1 MKKVLLYIAHSPS
14 PNTKLLQK
22 GVKTGY
28 ARAETNNIDLVI
40 KSPFKTD
47 SKDVM
52 KADLILLGT
61 TENLGYMSGALKDFF
76 DRIYY
81 ECLDNTQGT
90 PYAFY
95 VRAGFDGTGTRR
107 AIVSITKGL
116 GWKLIQEPIIFQG
129 KWNKSYVNDA
139 ETLGATLAAG
149 LELGVL

>member
-28 ARAETNNIDLVI
+28 ARAETKNIDLVI
-40 KSPFKTD
+40 RSPFKTD

-81 ECLDNTQGT
+81 ECLENTQGT

-95 VRAGFDGTGTRR
+95 IRAGFDGTGARR
-107 AIVSITKGL
+107 AIASITKGL
-116 GWKLIQEPIIFQG
+116 GWKLVQKPIIFQG
-129 KWNKSYVNDA
+129 EWNKSYVNDA
-139 ETLGATLAAG
+139 ENLGTALAAG